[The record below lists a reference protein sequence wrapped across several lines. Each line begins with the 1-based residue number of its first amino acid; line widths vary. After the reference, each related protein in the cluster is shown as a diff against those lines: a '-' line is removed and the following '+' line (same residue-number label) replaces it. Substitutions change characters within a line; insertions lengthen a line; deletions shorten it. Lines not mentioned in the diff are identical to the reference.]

1 MKCLY
6 KASNVMYLC
15 ARGIHFDSFCDF
27 SIGLWSYS
35 DSAVFF
41 FWLSYRDDMQYAMH
55 HNYVKNKTDY
65 EIMLKQW
72 WKKYHQYQQ
81 SVQSSLNSTHCMQTY
96 HELWRGKS
104 RSWPGKAQQCSW
116 FSYNHDVLHS
126 GLLLTRCYWNNTAYI
141 EAITNDLVN
150 NFGIS
155 VPQMTTY

>member
-1 MKCLY
+1 MLCICVLE
-6 KASNVMYLC
+6 ASILTLC
-15 ARGIHFDSFCDF
+15 VIFLLDCGVIP
-27 SIGLWSYS
+27 IVQYTL
-35 DSAVFF
+35 FF
-41 FWLSYRDDMQYAMH
+41 IFWLSYRDDMQYAMH

-81 SVQSSLNSTHCMQTY
+81 SGQSSLNSTHCMQTY